1 MKAHELGNIFV
12 RDIYRLHGLPDSIVS
27 DRGPL
32 FVSEFWK
39 AVCHRLQTTIALST
53 AYHPETNG
61 GTENANAYLE
71 QYLRHYVN
79 YAQDDWETWLPL
91 AEFAVNNV
99 MNISTSMSPFF
110 ANKRFHPRMSFGPP
124 RPIE

>member
-1 MKAHELGNIFV
+1 MVVVDRLTKERHYLACNTTMKAHELGNIFV
-12 RDIYRLHGLPDSIVS
+12 RDIYCLYGLLDSIVF

-53 AYHPETNG
+53 AYHPKTDG

-71 QYLRHYVN
+71 QYLCYYVN
-79 YAQDDWETWLPL
+79 YVQDD
-91 AEFAVNNV
+91 
-99 MNISTSMSPFF
+99 
-110 ANKRFHPRMSFGPP
+110 
-124 RPIE
+124 

>member
-1 MKAHELGNIFV
+1 MVVIDRLTKERHYSACNTTMKAHELGNIFV

-53 AYHPETNG
+53 AYHPETDG
-61 GTENANAYLE
+61 QTESQNQTLE
-71 QYLRHYVN
+71 QYLRSYVN
-79 YAQDDWETWLPL
+79 YQQVD
-91 AEFAVNNV
+91 
-99 MNISTSMSPFF
+99 
-110 ANKRFHPRMSFGPP
+110 
-124 RPIE
+124 